1 MCLACHFWE
10 GAAVIT
16 TQAFLGGEQ
25 PVPNEVPGKG
35 PSGQKLCLSL
45 RLAVAFS
52 MLLADMK
59 HTGQL
64 KTTTNHSTAC
74 AWCFLQD
81 RARPWG
87 NGVFIK
93 SPATWSFQFKK
104 NVDKWFTDP
113 KPPLSERI
121 RSLVSG
127 EGQRVT
133 ASWRTRGR
141 HINVSG
147 MSLKWKSCSMDEQSH
162 TQTPG
167 SHTVAG
173 LPRLPGKPQ
182 SASSSSQPGIVNSK
196 KGRAPTSCGV
206 LQFFKEQML
215 RTC

>member
-1 MCLACHFWE
+1 MCALLVTS
-10 GAAVIT
+10 GRGRLLSRLRL
-16 TQAFLGGEQ
+16 FLGGEQ

-45 RLAVAFS
+45 RLVVAFS
-52 MLLADMK
+52 MLLADTK

-93 SPATWSFQFKK
+93 TPATWSFQFKK

-133 ASWRTRGR
+133 ESWRTRGR
-141 HINVSG
+141 HINVSE
-147 MSLKWKSCSMDEQSH
+147 MSPISSGRLALWMNKVTHRLQEVTQSPAFQASWKTSECIFFQPAWH
-162 TQTPG
+162 
-167 SHTVAG
+167 
-173 LPRLPGKPQ
+173 
-182 SASSSSQPGIVNSK
+182 SQ
-196 KGRAPTSCGV
+196 
-206 LQFFKEQML
+206 
-215 RTC
+215 